1 MNNNYS
7 RVPDIIT
14 GKDLDY
20 LSDMFEWNYDAYK
33 KYSHYEKVAQM
44 EELKSIFNEASN
56 IFRTNM
62 EQVINILSGGNN
74 E

>member
-44 EELKSIFNEASN
+44 EELKSIFDEASN
-56 IFRTNM
+56 LFRTNM

>member
-7 RVPDIIT
+7 RVQDIIP

-44 EELKSIFNEASN
+44 EELKSIFDEASN
-56 IFRTNM
+56 LFRTNM